1 MISKNRIK
9 LIHSLEQKKFRK
21 REGLFVAEGP
31 KLVGELLSV
40 LDLEYCAA
48 LPDWLDQHQHQLSRE
63 AEVQVATE
71 DELQRAS
78 LLKNPQEVIALFRIP
93 QYQNVLAE
101 EADTS
106 LVLALDGVQD
116 PGNLGTIIRLA
127 DWFGIEDVYCSMET
141 VDVYNPKAIQATMGA
156 ISRVRVHYID
166 LYHELCQVKSPIY
179 GTHLDGDNIYE
190 QKLEQ
195 HGVIV
200 MGNEGNGVSQE
211 VSSRVTHR
219 LFIPPYPADR
229 STVESLN
236 VAIATAIV
244 CAEFRRR

>member
-31 KLVGELLSV
+31 KLVGELLPV

-71 DELQRAS
+71 EEVQRAS

-93 QYQNVLAE
+93 QYQNALAE

-141 VDVYNPKAIQATMGA
+141 ADVYNPKAIQATMGA

-219 LFIPPYPADR
+219 LYIPPYPADR